1 MEYNIYMNPND
12 IVSSLKT
19 KLSGV
24 KTHFVDELKKLRT
37 GRAHPSMLEGIV
49 VMAYGSPMPLI
60 QVATVTAPEPQLL
73 QISPFDPS
81 NLQAI
86 ASAIRDNQSLGLN
99 PMDDGRVVRVP
110 IPALTTER
118 RQQIVKQLN
127 EKIEE
132 AMISARQSRHEA
144 YDKISAMKKDKSIGD
159 DDAKRLEK
167 QVDEEVGQLK
177 TEIDSL
183 AKAKEA
189 EIMSI

>member
-1 MEYNIYMNPND
+1 MNPND

-24 KTHFVDELKKLRT
+24 KTHFGDELKKLRT

-60 QVATVTAPEPQLL
+60 QVATVTSPEPQLL

-99 PMDDGRVVRVP
+99 PWITV
-110 IPALTTER
+110 
-118 RQQIVKQLN
+118 
-127 EKIEE
+127 
-132 AMISARQSRHEA
+132 SR
-144 YDKISAMKKDKSIGD
+144 SF
-159 DDAKRLEK
+159 
-167 QVDEEVGQLK
+167 
-177 TEIDSL
+177 T
-183 AKAKEA
+183 
-189 EIMSI
+189 